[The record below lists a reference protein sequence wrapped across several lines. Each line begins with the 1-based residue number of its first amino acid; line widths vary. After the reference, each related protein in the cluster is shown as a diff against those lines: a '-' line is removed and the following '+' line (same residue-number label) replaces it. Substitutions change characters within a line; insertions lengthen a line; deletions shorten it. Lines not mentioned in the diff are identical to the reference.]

1 MAKIKIIDSIMGSG
15 KTTWAIKKMQEDQEH
30 KFIYITPFL
39 DEVTRIKQS
48 VTSKHFYEPMQYGQ
62 GKQDSFHQLLMNEKN
77 IASTHAL
84 FRMSNNTTKELIKS
98 GEYVLILDEVMDVL
112 EPIPLGKDDI
122 PDMLALELITI
133 GENGVIIWRED
144 KEDYDGKY
152 NDIRTMSKNHS
163 LVFVN
168 NVVLMWNFPASVFE
182 AFEEIYLLTY
192 MFDAQIQRY
201 YYDLF
206 GVEYEYN
213 ATNGKELLP
222 YNGIAGTKKDVP
234 IKILDYPKMNSIG
247 SVPFSLSY
255 SWYRDKDNS
264 VLIDKIKKNYVNF
277 FQNIMKGRTKTE
289 ENMWTGFLDTKA
301 QLAGKGYTKGFVPI
315 NSRATNI
322 YRGKKTLAYG
332 VNRFLSPLVEQY
344 FNTYK
349 VRVEEDGYAL
359 SEMLQWIWRS
369 AIRENQEITIY
380 IPSKR
385 MRNLLINW
393 IEEVSGEPVKYL
405 EDV

>member
-1 MAKIKIIDSIMGSG
+1 
-15 KTTWAIKKMQEDQEH
+15 
-30 KFIYITPFL
+30 
-39 DEVTRIKQS
+39 
-48 VTSKHFYEPMQYGQ
+48 
-62 GKQDSFHQLLMNEKN
+62 
-77 IASTHAL
+77 
-84 FRMSNNTTKELIKS
+84 MSNNTTKELIKS